1 MILKSGMVGSIRI
14 AKQANP
20 GRKWRDL
27 GQRLKR
33 ARESS
38 EMTQET
44 TAEQLGVSSH
54 AVSMWETG
62 STRPD
67 QSRLPRIAALYGVST
82 DYLLSGDRQIAESQ
96 ASYDVTSSRT
106 AVLEEIQEIILSAQ
120 QQLTAA
126 ELRRI
131 RDFLRF
137 MIRQT
142 RHERHRVGTT
152 AETEG

>member
-1 MILKSGMVGSIRI
+1 
-14 AKQANP
+14 
-20 GRKWRDL
+20 
-27 GQRLKR
+27 
-33 ARESS
+33 
-38 EMTQET
+38 MTQET

-67 QSRLPRIAALYGVST
+67 QSWLPRIAALYGVSI

-96 ASYDVTSSRT
+96 ASYDVTCSRM
-106 AVLEEIQEIILSAQ
+106 AVSEEIQEIILAAQ

-142 RHERHRVGTT
+142 RHERHEVGTT
-152 AETEG
+152 DETEG